1 MAWGIGSIQTSDPQ
15 VRNVRNRLLGLYF
28 GSMAVILG
36 SFGIIVYRVVEY
48 ECNREVNSR
57 LQQLAG
63 SGTQTLA
70 IIKHEYHELILKEKN
85 QQRPSSQ
92 IDHSQSHLTLIDLI
106 KRSDADSL
114 PKRNSALEITSRSS
128 FSNQN
133 KLEWFD
139 EDGNLMMLEGGL
151 ILQNSIPN
159 SVEDSGMFSQHNMV
173 RSYILPVYTF
183 GVDANRKLIGYVRA
197 GMSTAPLEEELQRLR
212 WSFSL
217 ISITILGIITIS
229 SQWLMKES
237 MKPILRSLE
246 QLKLFTSDASHELRN
261 PLTVIRA
268 SVSVMQNH
276 PERIHPTDV
285 SKLSAIASASGQMS
299 ALVGD
304 LLLLARMDESLDT
317 KQDWLMIDLNEMLE
331 ELLLLVESEA
341 EQRKIS
347 LNSHLVPDSL
357 IQGNSEELYRL
368 FFNLVSNA
376 LHYTP
381 EGGNITISTQKRSNS
396 LVIQIKDTGIGIAA
410 EHLPHIFDRF
420 WRADLARQKQ
430 NGGSGLG
437 LAIAQAIAHNH
448 GGKITVI
455 SQLGSGSQF
464 QVQFSISHV

>member
-85 QQRPSSQ
+85 RKPPSSQ
-92 IDHSQSHLTLIDLI
+92 TAQNQNHLTLIDLI
-106 KRSDADSL
+106 ERAEADSL

-139 EDGNLMMLEGGL
+139 EDGSLMMLEGGL
-151 ILQNSIPN
+151 VLQNSIPN

-212 WSFSL
+212 WGSPK
-217 ISITILGIITIS
+217 
-229 SQWLMKES
+229 KE
-237 MKPILRSLE
+237 
-246 QLKLFTSDASHELRN
+246 
-261 PLTVIRA
+261 
-268 SVSVMQNH
+268 
-276 PERIHPTDV
+276 
-285 SKLSAIASASGQMS
+285 
-299 ALVGD
+299 
-304 LLLLARMDESLDT
+304 RM
-317 KQDWLMIDLNEMLE
+317 
-331 ELLLLVESEA
+331 
-341 EQRKIS
+341 
-347 LNSHLVPDSL
+347 
-357 IQGNSEELYRL
+357 
-368 FFNLVSNA
+368 
-376 LHYTP
+376 
-381 EGGNITISTQKRSNS
+381 
-396 LVIQIKDTGIGIAA
+396 
-410 EHLPHIFDRF
+410 
-420 WRADLARQKQ
+420 
-430 NGGSGLG
+430 
-437 LAIAQAIAHNH
+437 
-448 GGKITVI
+448 
-455 SQLGSGSQF
+455 
-464 QVQFSISHV
+464 